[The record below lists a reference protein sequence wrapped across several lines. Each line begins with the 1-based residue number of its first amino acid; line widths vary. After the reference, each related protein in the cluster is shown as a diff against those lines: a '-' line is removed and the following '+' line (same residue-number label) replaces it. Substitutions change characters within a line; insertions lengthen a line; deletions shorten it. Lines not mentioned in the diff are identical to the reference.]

1 MLLAI
6 DIGNTDTKLGF
17 FLRAPDGTVGEL
29 AKTWRVTT
37 ARRRTSDEF
46 GVLFAALFRRAE
58 IPLTEVGAIV
68 VSSVVPQ
75 NDRALREAC
84 DHYYGVEPNF
94 FRAAS
99 QSLIEVATERPKE
112 LGSDLLAGAL
122 GAVEHHA
129 MIPAIVIG
137 FGTATT
143 YGAVS
148 RAGAF
153 VGAAIA
159 PGIQISIDALVAR
172 TAKLPQVELEA
183 PAAAIGRDT
192 VTALQSG
199 IVYGFVGQTDGM
211 IARLRAE
218 LGADACVIAT
228 GGMAGIVARHTTA
241 IDLVDPHLILRGLRL
256 YYEREVTVHRA
267 PGQTGRPAT
276 TPRTRA
282 AESPAR
288 TGAPRSA

>member
-17 FLRAPDGTVGEL
+17 FLRATDGTVGEL

-58 IPLTEVGAIV
+58 IPLTEVVAIV

-84 DHYYGVEPNF
+84 EHYYGVEAKF

-99 QSLIEVATERPKE
+99 QSLIEVDTERPKE

-122 GAVEHHA
+122 GAVVYHA

-148 RAGAF
+148 RKGAF

-159 PGIQISIDALVAR
+159 PGIQISIDALVER

-183 PAAAIGRDT
+183 PPAAIGRDT

-199 IVYGFVGQTDGM
+199 IVYGFVGQTEGM
-211 IARLRAE
+211 IARLRGE
-218 LGADACVIAT
+218 LGADARVIAT

-256 YYEREVTVHRA
+256 YYERDVTA
-267 PGQTGRPAT
+267 PGAPDKTG
-276 TPRTRA
+276 
-282 AESPAR
+282 SPAANAR
-288 TGAPRSA
+288 TLEPDSAARSGALPSL